1 MTHVVSEIFKD
12 GPVDRFGL
20 RGDPVFWNYL
30 EKHFQKVAM
39 PYSERKLE
47 EDIRTIYQDL
57 TGKEFRMGEMTLVK
71 DFISKSGGM
80 SSGWL
85 SDDFWLK
92 SAIPLLKKRLAKWNE
107 TL

>member
-12 GPVDRFGL
+12 GPVDRFSL

-57 TGKEFRMGEMTLVK
+57 TGKEFMRN
-71 DFISKSGGM
+71 
-80 SSGWL
+80 
-85 SDDFWLK
+85 
-92 SAIPLLKKRLAKWNE
+92 LKKMMVLE
-107 TL
+107 CLQTGYGQGG

>member
-1 MTHVVSEIFKD
+1 
-12 GPVDRFGL
+12 
-20 RGDPVFWNYL
+20 
-30 EKHFQKVAM
+30 M

-57 TGKEFRMGEMTLVK
+57 TGKEFRMGEMALVK
-71 DFISKSGGM
+71 DFISKSDGM

>member
-12 GPVDRFGL
+12 GPVDRFSL

-30 EKHFQKVAM
+30 EKHFQKVAR

-57 TGKEFRMGEMTLVK
+57 TGKEFRMGEMALVK